1 MASLKVPAK
10 VPLPSEDAEQLHK
23 AFQAGWGTDE
33 AKIISILS
41 HRNAAQRALIRKVYL
56 EAYGEDLIVA
66 LRKEISGDF
75 ESCVT
80 LWTIEPSERDALL
93 AHEAVAKK
101 VNSSYWIVMEIA
113 CTRSSDDLF
122 KVRQAY
128 HARYKK
134 SLEEDVMDQAK
145 GEFRKLLAPLLTAF
159 RYEEGNEVDLSLAKS
174 EAKILHDKIAAKAYG
189 DDEIIR
195 ILSTRSKPQLNAT
208 LNQYNDAFGSSIT
221 KHLKDDPKDEYLKLL
236 RAAIKCL
243 TYPEKYFEKVL
254 RLSMK
259 GFGTD
264 ECSLTRVVV
273 TRAEVDMQRIK
284 EEYHRR
290 NSVTL
295 ESAISG
301 DTSGDYAAMLLAL
314 VGHGDA

>member
-1 MASLKVPAK
+1 MATIKVPEK
-10 VPLPSEDAEQLHK
+10 VPLPSEDAEELNK
-23 AFQAGWGTDE
+23 AF
-33 AKIISILS
+33 
-41 HRNAAQRALIRKVYL
+41 RA
-56 EAYGEDLIVA
+56 
-66 LRKEISGDF
+66 
-75 ESCVT
+75 
-80 LWTIEPSERDALL
+80 ERDAYL
-93 AHEAVAKK
+93 AHEAAKK
-101 VNSSYWIVMEIA
+101 FSTNYLIVMEIA
-113 CTRSSDDLF
+113 CSRSSDDLF
-122 KVRQAY
+122 KIRQAY

-145 GEFRKLLAPLLTAF
+145 GEFRKLLAPLMTAF
-159 RYEEGNEVDLSLAKS
+159 RYDEGIQADLSLAKS
-174 EAKILHDKIAAKAYG
+174 EAKILHDKISAKAYC
-189 DDEIIR
+189 DDEIVR

-208 LNQYNDAFGSSIT
+208 FNQYNDAFGSTIT
-221 KHLKDDPKDEYLKLL
+221 KHLKTDPKDEYLKLL

-264 ECSLTRVVV
+264 EDSLTRGVV

-284 EEYHRR
+284 EEYLRR

-301 DTSGDYAAMLLAL
+301 DTSGDYAKMLLAL
-314 VGHGDA
+314 IGDGNA